1 LLKHSGKSMLFQGV
15 RNNSTGILCCDIA
28 RDLWNLVYRMFGAKT
43 GGGALGAL
51 EKEGLVKRILMLFGM

>member
-1 LLKHSGKSMLFQGV
+1 VVSPRFFKELEIIQQEI
-15 RNNSTGILCCDIA
+15 RCDIV